1 LVPGDI
7 GDIISSDAR
16 LFEGNAS
23 SVDQDALIGE
33 CLSVTK
39 NPSEEVFSDSNVK
52 KGEIEAGV
60 IATGVH
66 MFFIKVAHLVDSTN
80 QIGHFQKVLIV
91 VGNLCICSIAIGIL
105 IELVVIYPHTTP
117 SSINISTAIE
127 QMHKLSIVVSTFWKC
142 PTWFVLSTR

>member
-80 QIGHFQKVLIV
+80 
-91 VGNLCICSIAIGIL
+91 
-105 IELVVIYPHTTP
+105 
-117 SSINISTAIE
+117 
-127 QMHKLSIVVSTFWKC
+127 
-142 PTWFVLSTR
+142 